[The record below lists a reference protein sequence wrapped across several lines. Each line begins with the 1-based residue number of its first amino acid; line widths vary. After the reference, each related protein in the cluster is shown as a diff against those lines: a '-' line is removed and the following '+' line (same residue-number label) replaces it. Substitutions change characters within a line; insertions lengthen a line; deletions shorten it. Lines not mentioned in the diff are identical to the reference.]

1 MKPRLFGFLLAIAV
15 CLTLAPEA
23 FCRPLATPA
32 EIAKVVRDAATYEP
46 GQSREPFRRLEGWVG
61 QSVSDADTR
70 KVLEA
75 GLVELLAPS
84 STFEARRFACKQL
97 GIMGSKSALPAL
109 ARLLKSDDTVSIA
122 CLALTTYPPG
132 KADEALRDALASAP
146 SSARIQI
153 INTLG
158 DRRDSEAVKLLA
170 QLAGGADRS
179 VAEAAIASLGKIG
192 DEAAWQAIASL
203 RKAVAL
209 DLAPALTEASVR
221 CAAGLAASGNH
232 KSAIAAY
239 QELLVPS
246 QPAYIRRASLEA
258 LLRLDKD
265 RGEERIF
272 QVIRG
277 SDPALKPVAIAAIR
291 SLKSKQASERFA
303 AELPRLQPQEQV
315 WMIDSLAARSDPAAR
330 AAIEKSLSAP
340 DANVRRAA
348 IVALGR
354 VGEVSSV
361 ALFARALANSDD
373 PEERRAIESAMIGL
387 GGGAPVDKA
396 ILSELK
402 KASSNSRVGLI
413 AVLARRQGPAANAVL
428 FEETGNPDPAV
439 AQAAFR
445 ALGKTATGSD
455 LSAVLRRLVDA
466 RDAAVRAEAESTAA
480 QTLGR
485 VEDAALRSAAVIDA
499 IQRPQTADSIISL
512 LPLLPRCGD
521 ASALTMLKA
530 AQSDRDARVR
540 DAAVRALAD
549 WPDASAWDALVGIY
563 RQGSTEALRGLALRG
578 LVRLAGEE
586 NAHPDSKLMDRY
598 RQLLTDARGE
608 ADLRLIL
615 GALGSAAHPDAL
627 QLAVPLLANAGVRP
641 EAEVAVKKI
650 AESIKAQ
657 HPQAAQEALQ
667 KIQAKP

>member
-1 MKPRLFGFLLAIAV
+1 MKPRLFGFLLAITV
-15 CLTLAPEA
+15 CLALAPKA
-23 FCRPLATPA
+23 FCRPSATPA
-32 EIAKVVRDAATYEP
+32 EIAKIVRDAATYEP

-97 GIMGSKSALPAL
+97 GIMGSKAALPAL
-109 ARLLKSDDTVSIA
+109 ARLLKSDETAGIA

-132 KADEALRDALASAP
+132 KADEALRDALPSAP

-158 DRRDSEAVKLLA
+158 DRRDSEAAKPLA
-170 QLAGGADRS
+170 QLAGGTDRS

-203 RKAVAL
+203 RKAAAP
-209 DLAPALTEASVR
+209 DLGPALTEASVR

-232 KSAIAAY
+232 KTAIAAY

-265 RGEERIF
+265 RGEERIL
-272 QVIRG
+272 QAIRG
-277 SDPALKPVAIAAIR
+277 SDSALKPVAIAAVR

-373 PEERRAIESAMIGL
+373 PEERRAIESALIVL
-387 GGGAPVDKA
+387 SGGAPVDKA

-402 KASSNSRVGLI
+402 KGSSNTRVGLI

-445 ALGKTATGSD
+445 ALGKTARGND
-455 LSAVLRRLVDA
+455 LPAVLRKLVDV
-466 RDAAVRAEAESTAA
+466 RDAAVRAEAESAAA
-480 QTLGR
+480 QTLGK
-485 VEDAALRSAAVIDA
+485 VDDAALRSAAVIDA

-521 ASALTMLKA
+521 APALTMLKA
-530 AQSDRDARVR
+530 AQSDHDARVR

-578 LVRLAGEE
+578 L
-586 NAHPDSKLMDRY
+586 
-598 RQLLTDARGE
+598 
-608 ADLRLIL
+608 
-615 GALGSAAHPDAL
+615 
-627 QLAVPLLANAGVRP
+627 
-641 EAEVAVKKI
+641 
-650 AESIKAQ
+650 ESYN
-657 HPQAAQEALQ
+657 
-667 KIQAKP
+667 